1 MNTKRFAIIALLLG
15 AAVSQTSYAAVKL
28 TALQITSTDV
38 DGKIQGVGAHRFK
51 TTQQGGQ
58 PTIFLVKGDDIEGEI
73 FNGPKAADA
82 NIDLALN
89 AGTHTYTIYTE
100 KLNSYDW
107 TYYTINFYFDKSNAP
122 QVSAYAPLN
131 VTSPLFFPPFAVN
144 PGAKVENLA
153 GHQVDNPKTLIYKNG
168 QTEVRVT
175 GFNFSDPNIF
185 KKDRVHAHEIRADKI
200 LDYVG
205 QFTIEVTAP
214 PTISAGGVVNAAS
227 FTPKVAPGSLVSIFG
242 SDLATT
248 TFAADS
254 VPLPTELAGTSVKI
268 GGKDA
273 PLVFVSGG
281 QVNAQVPYE
290 VAAGPNVPVVVK
302 VNGVSSPA
310 GTVAV
315 MAAAPGIF
323 QFGNKRA
330 VVQNA
335 DYSVNDVNNGAPADS
350 YVVAYMTGSGAL
362 DNPVET
368 GKPAGGE
375 PLCRP
380 QGSVSATINNQPVE
394 VAFAGL
400 TPGFIGLMQ
409 VNFKMPSL
417 APGSYPFVVTINNEK
432 SNAAMVTIK

>member
-1 MNTKRFAIIALLLG
+1 MKLNRISSLALALCAFAL
-15 AAVSQTSYAAVKL
+15 TPSYAAVKL

-58 PTIFLVKGDDIEGEI
+58 PTIFLVKGEDLDGEI

-82 NIDLALN
+82 NIDLTLS

-107 TYYTINFYFDKSNAP
+107 TYYTINFYFDKSNSP

-131 VTSPLFFPPFAVN
+131 VTSPLFFPPMSVN
-144 PGAKVENLA
+144 PGANVENLA
-153 GHQVDNPKTLIYKNG
+153 GHGVPNPKTLIYKSG
-168 QTEVRVT
+168 QTEVKVV

-185 KKDRVHAHEIRADKI
+185 KKDRVHAHEVRADKI

-214 PTISAGGVVNAAS
+214 PTISNGGVVNAAS
-227 FTPKVAPGSLVSIFG
+227 FMPKVAPGALVSIFG
-242 SDLATT
+242 TDLATT
-248 TFAADS
+248 TYAANS
-254 VPLPTELAGTSVKI
+254 VPLPLELAGTSVKI

-273 PLVFVSGG
+273 PLVFVSAG
-281 QVNAQVPYE
+281 QINAQVPYE
-290 VAAGPNVPVVVK
+290 VLEAASVPVVVK
-302 VNGVSSPA
+302 VNGQSSAAGNVSIVP
-310 GTVAV
+310 
-315 MAAAPGIF
+315 AAPGVF

-330 VVQNA
+330 VVQND
-335 DYSVNDVNNGAPADS
+335 DYSVNDASNGAAAGS

-368 GKPAGGE
+368 GKPAGAE
-375 PLCRP
+375 PLSRP
-380 QGSVSATINNQPVE
+380 RGSVSATINNQPAE
-394 VAFAGL
+394 IAFAGL

-409 VNFKMPSL
+409 MNLKMPALS
-417 APGSYPFVVTINNEK
+417 PGSYPLVVTINGEK

>member
-1 MNTKRFAIIALLLG
+1 MNMNRFVSLALILG
-15 AAVSQTSYAAVKL
+15 AFGVVPAYAAVKL
-28 TALQITSTDV
+28 TALQITSVDA

-51 TTQQGGQ
+51 TTQQGGH
-58 PTIFLVKGDDIEGEI
+58 PTIFLVKGDDIEAEI
-73 FNGPKAADA
+73 FNGPKASDA
-82 NIDLALN
+82 NIDLSLN

-122 QVSAYAPLN
+122 QISAYAPLN
-131 VTSPLFFPPFAVN
+131 VTSPQFFPPFDVN
-144 PGAKVENLA
+144 PGAKIENLA
-153 GHQVDNPKTLIYKNG
+153 GHQIDNPRTLIYKNG
-168 QTEVRVT
+168 ATEVRVT

-227 FTPKVAPGSLVSIFG
+227 FTSKVAPGALVSIFG
-242 SDLATT
+242 NDLATT
-248 TFAADS
+248 TYAANS
-254 VPLPTELAGTSVKI
+254 VPLPFELAGTSVKI

-281 QVNAQVPYE
+281 QINAQVPYE
-290 VAAGPNVPVVVK
+290 AAEGAAVPVVVK

-310 GTVAV
+310 GSVNV
-315 MAAAPGIF
+315 MAAAPGVF

-335 DYSVNDVNNGAPADS
+335 DYTVNDASNGAAAGS
-350 YVVAYMTGSGAL
+350 YVVAYMTGSGQL
-362 DNPVET
+362 DNAVAT
-368 GKPAGGE
+368 GQAAGSE
-375 PLCRP
+375 PLSRP
-380 QGSVSATINNQPVE
+380 RGSVSATINNQPVE

-409 VNFKMPSL
+409 MNLKMPGL
-417 APGSYPFVVTINNEK
+417 APGSYPLVVTINGEK